1 MGTDDSYIRG
11 ECSILYRLV
20 QSQCYIPETK
30 VTLCSNYIQIK
41 QLKNMPYE
49 IVIDDQFT
57 VNVTCVKYSTIF
69 ILSEVW

>member
-11 ECSILYRLV
+11 ERSILYRLV
-20 QSQCYIPETK
+20 QSQCYIPETN

-41 QLKNMPYE
+41 QLKNMPYK